1 MQKKIDVRSIWDDKK
16 IIVILVTF
24 VSILIASLS
33 SINPIFSLG
42 FFLVLIFLFFAL
54 ISPKLFLM
62 FIFFTGGIPFAF
74 LTQRQKPF
82 FAELGGINV
91 DGIRLIGFVFI
102 MLIYLSMKAK
112 DAFNVASRFRLYIIF
127 LIFAG
132 ISITYTMGRPVDGFR
147 LFFKLLYPFL
157 IFIILQIEV
166 KQMSDVRWIK
176 ESVIYGGIFVT
187 LIGMINIL
195 RGNAFIKGLEGVT
208 QYTAGLAHPNMISFY
223 FLLLFLFS
231 FINYVYY
238 KRKYYLIISV
248 IFFLQIAITF
258 TRISMAALVVGLMI
272 IVFRKQN
279 ILKGAVVAT
288 LILGIV
294 FLALLNVPSI
304 KNRMFYHP
312 EKVTYK
318 SMFSKPGEVFLNI
331 RYTGRKNLWS
341 YALENTFKKKPW
353 TGSGL
358 GSADIIIGR
367 EWEKLGINIDVTG
380 GVPVHNEYI
389 RVLCEMG
396 IVGLFIFLF
405 SNLKFTI
412 DQYRLLKKARRD
424 PQLCQFS
431 LIAFVAMVCYLI
443 ISTTSNVFNWYA
455 IFSQFVFAFMALAYK
470 MHEMKEEEILHLG

>member
-74 LTQRQKPF
+74 LTQKQKPF

-91 DGIRLIGFVFI
+91 DGIRLLGFVFL
-102 MLIYLSMKAK
+102 MLIYLSIKAK
-112 DAFNVASRFRLYIIF
+112 DAFKVASRFKLYIIF

-132 ISITYTMGRPVDGFR
+132 ISILYTMGRPVDGFR
-147 LFFKLLYPFL
+147 LFFKLLYPFF
-157 IFIILQIEV
+157 IFIILQIEI
-166 KQMSDVRWIK
+166 KQMSDVRLIK
-176 ESVIYGGIFVT
+176 DSIIYGGIFVS
-187 LIGMINIL
+187 LIGIINIF
-195 RGNAFIKGLEGVT
+195 RGIGFIKGLEGVT

-231 FINYVYY
+231 SINYVYY
-238 KRKYYLIISV
+238 KKKYYLIISV

-258 TRISMAALVVGLMI
+258 TRISMAALVVSLMI
-272 IVFRKQN
+272 IAFRKKN
-279 ILKGAVVAT
+279 ILKGALVLA
-288 LILGIV
+288 LILGIL
-294 FLALLNVPSI
+294 FLAVLNIPSI
-304 KNRMFYHP
+304 KNRMFYSP
-312 EKVTYK
+312 ELVTAK
-318 SMFSKPGEVFLNI
+318 NIFSEPEEVLLNI
-331 RYTGRKNLWS
+331 RLTGRKNLWS

-358 GSADIIIGR
+358 GSTDIIIGR
-367 EWEKLGINIDVTG
+367 EWEKLGIKIDVTG

-389 RVLCEMG
+389 RILCEMG
-396 IVGLFIFLF
+396 VIGLFVFLF
-405 SNLKFTI
+405 ANLKFAS
-412 DQYRLLKKARRD
+412 DQYRLLKRAKYD
-424 PQLCQFS
+424 TQLSQFS
-431 LIAFVAMVCYLI
+431 LIGLVAMVSYLI
-443 ISTTSNVFNWYA
+443 ISITSNVFNWYA
-455 IFSQFVFAFMALAYK
+455 IFSQYVFGFMALAYK
-470 MHEMKEEEILHLG
+470 MHQMRKE